1 MSILD
6 WEISTTPFAV
16 VSVETTGF
24 NPGHDRIVEVAVVH
38 VSGSQAPHVVFE
50 SLVNPMREV
59 ESAGKYGISVADLEG
74 APRFEVIAARLLETL
89 AGQVIAA
96 HNAHFDVRFLRS
108 ELDAVRVAFHPP
120 YVCTMNLR
128 PILGLGPRSP
138 LEEACSAVGID
149 DYEARRASGDAMAAG
164 RLLQFY
170 LHQLEARGVTRF
182 RELLGGESY
191 ASFESWKRPP
201 VCSADFEHLT
211 LGKTRS
217 EPPAVER
224 PPSGGAE
231 DSLRI
236 ASAFP
241 IYSFALLDALS
252 DFVITDEELQGLEML
267 RRESALSDDQ
277 VRAVHASVFVWTLSQ
292 YAGDHALDEDERDR
306 IRRLHQCLSRLGWA
320 PGE

>member
-38 VSGSQAPHVVFE
+38 VSASQAPRVVFE
-50 SLVNPMREV
+50 SLVNPMRDV
-59 ESAGKYGISVADLEG
+59 ESAGKYGIPVADLEG
-74 APRFEVIAARLLETL
+74 APRFEVIAAKLVEPLV
-89 AGQVIAA
+89 GHVVAA

-108 ELDAVRVAFHPP
+108 ELEQVRVPFHPP

-128 PILGLGPRSP
+128 PLLGLGPRGP
-138 LEEACSAVGID
+138 LEEACAAVGID
-149 DYEARRASGDAMAAG
+149 DHEARQASGDAMATG

-182 RELLGGESY
+182 RELQEGESY
-191 ASFESWKRPP
+191 ASFESWNRQP
-201 VCSADFEHLT
+201 VCHAELEHLT
-211 LGKTRS
+211 HGKKRS
-217 EPPAVER
+217 KSL
-224 PPSGGAE
+224 PPSGGAA

-236 ASAFP
+236 ANAFP

-267 RRESALSDDQ
+267 RGSSQLSDEQ
-277 VRAVHASVFVWTLSQ
+277 LRAVHASVFVWTLSQ
-292 YAGDHALDEDERDR
+292 YAGDHALDEDEREKLR
-306 IRRLHQCLSRLGWA
+306 KLHRCLSRLGWA